1 MKVMRLRVWALAV
14 FFVCLQA
21 VVFAAEAP
29 DTSAIAAEVFSDLS
43 VDEINRFIA
52 SANQELEADAPL
64 LNFATL
70 KEIMAKGVRFD
81 LEGLAALLGRKLFQE
96 LLHQTS
102 LMGKLLFLAVLCT
115 VLQNLQSSFARS
127 QVAALAYG
135 VAFVFLTVIAFT
147 AFYQVLQVALQ
158 AVDAMVTFMEALLPL
173 LLSLLAGAG
182 AVATAGLFSPFMLM
196 VVTGVGVLVKHC
208 VLPLL
213 LVGAALECVN
223 YLTEQYKL
231 RALADLFKQWS
242 MLLLA
247 FMMLLFF
254 GLVAVQGIAGSVSD
268 GLALRTAK
276 FATANFVPV
285 VGKVFSDAVE
295 LVMGASLLLKNA
307 VGIFGVLA
315 VGSLCLTPILKLFS
329 LTAVIKLTGA
339 LVEPMGDARM
349 AKCLT
354 SLGGYLLLVTGAVI
368 AVALMFFLGVT
379 ILVGAGNVAYM
390 LR

>member
-1 MKVMRLRVWALAV
+1 MRIWAIALL
-14 FFVCLQA
+14 FCCLQA
-21 VVFAAEAP
+21 AAFAAENP
-29 DTSAIAAEVFSDLS
+29 DAAGVAEEVFSDLS
-43 VDEINRFIA
+43 VDEVNRFIA
-52 SANQELEADAPL
+52 SANSELEIEAPL
-64 LNFATL
+64 LSFATL
-70 KEIMAKGVRFD
+70 KELMAKGVQFD
-81 LEGLAALLGRKLFQE
+81 LEGAASLFGRKLFQE

-102 LMGKLLFLAVLCT
+102 LMGKLLFLAVLCS

-135 VAFVFLTVIAFT
+135 VSFVFLTVIAFT
-147 AFYQVLQVALQ
+147 AFYHTLQVAMQ

-182 AVATAGLFSPFMLM
+182 AVATAGLFSPLMLM

-231 RALADLFKQWS
+231 RALAGLFKQCG
-242 MLLLA
+242 MLLLGLM
-247 FMMLLFF
+247 MMLFL
-254 GLVAVQGIAGSVSD
+254 GLVTIQGVAGSVSD

-307 VGIFGVLA
+307 VGIFGVLT
-315 VGSLCLTPILKLFS
+315 VGSLCLTPVLKLFS

-354 SLGGYLLLVTGAVI
+354 SLGGYLLLVTGAVLT
-368 AVALMFFLGVT
+368 VALMFFLGTT
-379 ILVGAGNVAYM
+379 ILVGAGNMAYM